1 MGARRRAVDTAVR
14 LGRMLKEARIRRE
27 LTQGEL
33 ARACALSQP
42 FVSHLERGL
51 GATTSLETWS
61 IVGRAVGL
69 DLAGFFEAASGA
81 SLPSDYQHLKRQ
93 QLVISVARDG
103 RWQTLP
109 EAPIEFDRLR
119 SRSIDV
125 LLFRSAR
132 REAAAVEI
140 CDWFDDIGKAM
151 RSLDAKIAA
160 LERHFSLARDMTAP
174 DWRTCGLW
182 VVRGTARNRLL
193 VREFEALFASKFRG
207 SSSRWLG
214 ALRDPDES
222 MPQDPGFLWTD
233 IHGEALQVAR
243 IRSQQETV
251 QPVDR

>member
-69 DLAGFFEAASGA
+69 DMAAFFEAASGA
-81 SLPSDYQHLKRQ
+81 SLPIDYQHLKRQ

-132 REAAAVEI
+132 ARLRRWRFGTGSTISAKRSEA
-140 CDWFDDIGKAM
+140 WTL
-151 RSLDAKIAA
+151 RSPLSSDTS
-160 LERHFSLARDMTAP
+160 R
-174 DWRTCGLW
+174 W
-182 VVRGTARNRLL
+182 RGT
-193 VREFEALFASKFRG
+193 
-207 SSSRWLG
+207 
-214 ALRDPDES
+214 
-222 MPQDPGFLWTD
+222 
-233 IHGEALQVAR
+233 
-243 IRSQQETV
+243 
-251 QPVDR
+251 